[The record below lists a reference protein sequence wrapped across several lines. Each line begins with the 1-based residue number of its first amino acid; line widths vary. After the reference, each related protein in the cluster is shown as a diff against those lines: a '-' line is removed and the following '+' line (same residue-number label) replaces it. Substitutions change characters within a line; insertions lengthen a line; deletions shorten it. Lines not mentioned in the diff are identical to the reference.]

1 MIVVDKGS
9 FPTLFKKL
17 WGFISADNL
26 NGGFRRS
33 GLCPFNSFAVSL
45 GKCLNPEE
53 DVTIPDD
60 IGSPSTLLREAIVNS
75 IAPTPLPETLVA
87 FEIPEKNENV
97 SRIYMV
103 NFDYQRSGRLSAA
116 EAKGEGC

>member
-60 IGSPSTLLREAIVNS
+60 IGSP
-75 IAPTPLPETLVA
+75 
-87 FEIPEKNENV
+87 EKNENV